1 MKKVLFILL
10 ITSLALCCKNN
21 TKSTDSRDAYRE
33 MESVSSAVEVAP
45 SIFQLI
51 EQQSSFNNL
60 FKLSKQAQLVPEIQ
74 NLENVTFFAP
84 TNAAI
89 NKLSDEAYADLRLPQ
104 NLEKLQAILTYHIV
118 EGTMDSEFLIST
130 IKANNNQPYRL
141 QTLQGGY
148 ISLTLENG
156 ALVITDENADRSVIS
171 KKDIKASNGIMHG
184 IDTILRPV
192 NMKQY

>member
-1 MKKVLFILL
+1 MKKLLFILF
-10 ITSLALCCKNN
+10 ITSSVLCCKNN
-21 TKSTDSRDAYRE
+21 TKTTDSRDTYTE
-33 MESVSSAVEVAP
+33 MESVSSSVQVSS

-60 FKLSKQAQLVPEIQ
+60 FKLSKQAQLVSKIQ
-74 NLENVTFFAP
+74 NLENVTFFGP

-130 IKANNNQPYRL
+130 IRLITKNLIGYRPFKVV
-141 QTLQGGY
+141 T
-148 ISLTLENG
+148 S
-156 ALVITDENADRSVIS
+156 R
-171 KKDIKASNGIMHG
+171 
-184 IDTILRPV
+184 
-192 NMKQY
+192 